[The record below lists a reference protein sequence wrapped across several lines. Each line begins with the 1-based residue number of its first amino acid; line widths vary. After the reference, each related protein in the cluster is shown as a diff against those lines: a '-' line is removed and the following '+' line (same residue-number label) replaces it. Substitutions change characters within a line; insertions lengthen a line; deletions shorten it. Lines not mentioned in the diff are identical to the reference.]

1 MVKYTAS
8 YDYVY
13 DLLQLLYTVNYDI
26 FDFREGFIFMKLR
39 IYGMRSFAKMFRK
52 KKHREK
58 VISLCRLLMKVNQA
72 QVAFLTAANLT
83 FYEVQNLHVQY

>member
-26 FDFREGFIFMKLR
+26 FARVLFSRNFESTGCEVSRKCFEK
-39 IYGMRSFAKMFRK
+39 K

-58 VISLCRLLMKVNQA
+58 VISLYRLLMKVNQA
-72 QVAFLTAANLT
+72 QVAFLNAANLT
-83 FYEVQNLHVQY
+83 FYEVQNLQY